1 MLADDVHQRLKVDW
15 FAKNPDRGKARHGRR
30 IERCHHGHGN
40 CGQAVSLRRHEP
52 VLNERKPN
60 TPSVLTR
67 KTRSTSEW
75 TSNFLAQVESLFAFL
90 ALRGGIGVRDLKVRH
105 GPPGRGPRLA
115 NELRDPIHG
124 FVGTEDIERD
134 IIDSPIFQR
143 LRKIR
148 QLALASLVY
157 PGAVHSRFEHSIG
170 AMHVAGSIAA
180 RLGLT
185 PQEARIVRLAAL
197 LHDIGHG
204 PFSHVSEPILQAF
217 ASCVVGSSL
226 PAGRFTNCSRQ
237 RSSRKKVA

>member
-1 MLADDVHQRLKVDW
+1 MSANQTHLH
-15 FAKNPDRGKARHGRR
+15 
-30 IERCHHGHGN
+30 
-40 CGQAVSLRRHEP
+40 
-52 VLNERKPN
+52 
-60 TPSVLTR
+60 VLTR

-157 PGAVHSRFEHSIG
+157 PGAVHSRSEHSIG

-237 RSSRKKVA
+237 RSSRKTVA